1 MSMITFLQTICAKAR
16 NHHAHEYDAHT
27 YLDVLDLIPEEIHL
41 RKQG

>member
-1 MSMITFLQTICAKAR
+1 MITFLQTICAKAR
-16 NHHAHEYDAHT
+16 GHHAHECDAHT